1 MDELQ
6 IALCEDQ
13 ADEQVQLAELIRS
26 GAIPAS
32 VTVFGSGEDFLE
44 EYRPGRFDLVFMDI
58 YMDGLTGVET
68 VRRIR
73 QTDAR
78 LPIVFVTSSR
88 EHALDAYR
96 LEVAKYIEKPVT
108 QRTVED
114 ALLLARE
121 KRDQQSMASVILRG
135 REYRLP
141 VNHLICAEQKGHY
154 LALSYEGN
162 RKEQVRGKMDELA
175 PQLSAFPF
183 LRCHKSYLANL
194 AHVTGI
200 DRELLL
206 LHLREGG
213 VAYIRRE
220 YLKKTV
226 EAWEDWLFSQARK
239 DGE

>member
-13 ADEQVQLAELIRS
+13 ADEQAQLAGLIRS
-26 GAIPAS
+26 GIVPAS
-32 VTVFGSGEDFLE
+32 VSLFGSGETFLE

-58 YMDGLTGVET
+58 YMDGITGVET

-73 QTDAR
+73 QSDAR

-88 EHALDAYR
+88 EYALDAYR

-108 QRTVED
+108 QRAVDE

-121 KRDQQSMASVILRG
+121 KREQQSIAVVILRG

-141 VNHLICAEQKGHY
+141 VNRLICAEQKGHY
-154 LALSYEGN
+154 LVLSYEGN
-162 RKEQVRGKMDELA
+162 RKEQVRGRLDELA
-175 PQLSAFPF
+175 PQLPAFPF

-194 AHVTGI
+194 DHVTGI

-239 DGE
+239 DR